1 MAFEFIQQVESFP
14 QCRAG
19 HRKKPCEAVAQ
30 KKVDQRAC
38 VLETGPRVLETGPR
52 VLETGPR
59 VLETGP
65 RVLETGPCV
74 LETGPRVLETGLCV
88 LETGLCVLETGP
100 CVLETG
106 ACILE
111 TDAFFVAME
120 CQIQYLMSQPS
131 RRNAPFGSLFF
142 SICVHP

>member
-1 MAFEFIQQVESFP
+1 MAFEYIQQVESFP

-30 KKVDQRAC
+30 KRVDQRAC

-52 VLETGPR
+52 VLETD
-59 VLETGP
+59 
-65 RVLETGPCV
+65 
-74 LETGPRVLETGLCV
+74 
-88 LETGLCVLETGP
+88 
-100 CVLETG
+100 

-111 TDAFFVAME
+111 TDACILETYACILETDACIFATDACIFATDACILETDASFVAME

-131 RRNAPFGSLFF
+131 PRKAQFGSLFF

>member
-1 MAFEFIQQVESFP
+1 MAFEYIQQVESFP

-30 KKVDQRAC
+30 KRVDQRAC

-52 VLETGPR
+52 VLETD
-59 VLETGP
+59 
-65 RVLETGPCV
+65 
-74 LETGPRVLETGLCV
+74 
-88 LETGLCVLETGP
+88 
-100 CVLETG
+100 

-111 TDAFFVAME
+111 TDACILETYACIFATDACILETDASFVAME

-131 RRNAPFGSLFF
+131 PRKAQFGSLFF